1 MSASLE
7 MYIDGPTV
15 LLFTLFVKLLLA
27 ALFLGFWLKN
37 RRMTWFAWWSGSFI
51 AGSCGSVAIMFYG
64 LDDDFSAVGLAG
76 ASLMVAFLCC
86 WNGAR
91 IFERREPVWLPTVAI
106 PAFWLTLCMI
116 PGFADNT
123 YYRVFFSSLLIA
135 APLALTSYEFWRGR
149 SERLPSRWMVVAL
162 FGSLTAVFLIRIPLI
177 DVAPFPF
184 GALPAEAAW
193 VGAFNATLFFHTVL
207 LAVVLVAI
215 TKERLELEQRMAADT
230 DPLTGVWNRRACMTR
245 GERLLARHERN
256 GQDFS
261 LLFLDIDDFKRLN
274 DRLGHSGGDEALRRF
289 VDIVQNTIRPSD
301 FLFRIGG
308 EEFCCLLPQTNAQQ
322 SRHVAERIR
331 RNVEAA
337 PVQIGSS
344 GPTKMTV
351 SVGIA
356 STETAGYDLDA
367 LLRAADGA
375 VYMAKR
381 QGRNRVVTATV
392 EELAF
397 DRSVA

>member
-1 MSASLE
+1 MASLE

-15 LLFTLFVKLLLA
+15 ILFTLLVKLLLA
-27 ALFLGFWLKN
+27 GLFLGFWLKN
-37 RRMTWFAWWSGSFI
+37 RRMTWFGWWSASFLSGCAASI
-51 AGSCGSVAIMFYG
+51 AIMFYG
-64 LDDDFSAVGLAG
+64 LGEDFSAVGLAG
-76 ASLMVAFLCC
+76 ASLIVAYLCC

-91 IFERREPVWLPTVAI
+91 VFERREPVWLPMLAL
-106 PAFWLTLCMI
+106 PAFWMAVCLI
-116 PGFADNT
+116 PDFAQNT
-123 YYRVFFSSLLIA
+123 YYRVSLSSVLIA
-135 APLALTSYEFWRGR
+135 TPLALTSYEFWRGR
-149 SERLPSRWMVVAL
+149 GERLPSRWMIVAL
-162 FGSLTAVFLIRIPLI
+162 FTSLTTIFLMRLPFIN
-177 DVAPFPF
+177 VAPFPF

-193 VGAFNATLFFHTVL
+193 VGAFNAALFFHTVL

-230 DPLTGVWNRRACMTR
+230 DPLTGIWNRRACMSR
-245 GERLLARHERN
+245 GERLVSRHERD

-274 DRLGHSGGDEALRRF
+274 DRLGHLGGDEVLRRF
-289 VDIVQNTIRPSD
+289 VDVVQNTIRPSD

-331 RNVEAA
+331 RHVESAA
-337 PVQIGSS
+337 IQIGN
-344 GPTKMTV
+344 GAPIKATV

-375 VYMAKR
+375 VYSAKR
-381 QGRNRVVTATV
+381 QGRNRVMTAT
-392 EELAF
+392 ADDIGF
-397 DRSVA
+397 TRSVA

>member
-1 MSASLE
+1 MASLE

-15 LLFTLFVKLLLA
+15 ILFTLLVKLLLA
-27 ALFLGFWLKN
+27 GLFFGFWLKN
-37 RRMTWFAWWSGSFI
+37 RRMTWFGWWSASFLFGC
-51 AGSCGSVAIMFYG
+51 AASVAIMFYG
-64 LDDDFSAVGLAG
+64 LDDNFTSVGLAG
-76 ASLMVAFLCC
+76 ASLIVAFSCC

-91 IFERREPVWLPTVAI
+91 VFERREPIGWPMLAL
-106 PAFWLTLCMI
+106 PAFWMAACLI
-116 PGFADNT
+116 PDFSQNT
-123 YYRVFFSSLLIA
+123 YYRVTLSSLLIA
-135 APLALTSYEFWRGR
+135 TPLALTSYEFWRGR
-149 SERLPSRWMVVAL
+149 DERLPSRWMIVAL
-162 FGSLTAVFLIRIPLI
+162 FASLTAIFLSRIPLLN
-177 DVAPFPF
+177 VAPFPF

-193 VGAFNATLFFHTVL
+193 VGAFNAALFFHTVL

-230 DPLTGVWNRRACMTR
+230 DSLTGIWNRRACMSR
-245 GERLLARHERN
+245 GERLVSRHEKS

-274 DRLGHSGGDEALRRF
+274 DRLGHSGGDEVLRRF
-289 VDIVQNTIRPSD
+289 VDVVQNTIRPSD

-331 RNVEAA
+331 RQVEAA
-337 PVQIGSS
+337 TIQIGN
-344 GPTKMTV
+344 GMPVKATV

-356 STETAGYDLDA
+356 STETVGYDLEA

-375 VYMAKR
+375 VYQAKR
-381 QGRNRVVTATV
+381 QGRNRVVTATSD
-392 EELAF
+392 ELAF